1 MDNYRQL
8 FIFFIVMLLIPNIGF
23 ANETNIENGEPVI
36 KQCLKDRICT
46 CQDMG
51 GDVYDDGL
59 RTRCVFH
66 GYSVESTYLYFIRF
80 HTPEPSEILLKNIP
94 TSNKH
99 LIKKNDDTG
108 LETEVNYTVSQK
120 NKNLKIEVD
129 FIYGGYNYIFTSKGN
144 DTILEF
150 LYFSYN

>member
-1 MDNYRQL
+1 MNNYPKL
-8 FIFFIVMLLIPNIGF
+8 FIFFIVTLFIPNIGF
-23 ANETNIENGEPVI
+23 ANEVSIEDREPVI

-59 RTRCVFH
+59 RVQCVF
-66 GYSVESTYLYFIRF
+66 YDYTVESAYSYFVRF
-80 HTPEPSEILLKNIP
+80 HTPKLSALLFKKIP

-99 LIKKNDDTG
+99 LIKKNKDT
-108 LETEVNYTVSQK
+108 TSDTMVNYILSEK

-129 FIYGGYNYIFTSKGN
+129 FIYGGYNYIFTPKGN

>member
-8 FIFFIVMLLIPNIGF
+8 FIFFITILVLSSTVS
-23 ANETNIENGEPVI
+23 AKETNVSNAEPVI
-36 KQCLKDRICT
+36 KQCLKDHICI
-46 CQDMG
+46 CKDMG
-51 GDVYDDGL
+51 GDVYNDGL
-59 RTRCVFH
+59 KTQCIFH
-66 GYSVESTYLYFIRF
+66 DYTVESTYSYFIRF
-80 HTPEPSEILLKNIP
+80 HTPESSELLLKQIP
-94 TSNKH
+94 TQNKRI
-99 LIKKNDDTG
+99 IKKNDDTG

-129 FIYGGYNYIFTSKGN
+129 FIYGGYNYIFTPKGN